1 MNNVMLSNIPTT
13 ALQQWLDAHFYY
25 LPEIPRETLADWSLT
40 MLTLMEQLEK
50 RRIKT
55 SLKFEAKE

>member
-1 MNNVMLSNIPTT
+1 MNNVMLNNIPTT

-25 LPEIPRETLADWSLT
+25 MPENTRETLADWTLT

-50 RRIKT
+50 RGIKT
-55 SLKFEAKE
+55 SLKFEAME